1 MVESE
6 GSVTLGVFIFCKQR
20 VHEFLVVVHSK
31 VQLRRRL
38 RRNNAELLKF
48 VHVQEPICPYKRMND
63 GRAILVGGQ
72 E

>member
-20 VHEFLVVVHSK
+20 VHEFLVVVHGK

-38 RRNNAELLKF
+38 GRNNAELLKF
-48 VHVQEPICPYKRMND
+48 AHVQE
-63 GRAILVGGQ
+63 AI
-72 E
+72 